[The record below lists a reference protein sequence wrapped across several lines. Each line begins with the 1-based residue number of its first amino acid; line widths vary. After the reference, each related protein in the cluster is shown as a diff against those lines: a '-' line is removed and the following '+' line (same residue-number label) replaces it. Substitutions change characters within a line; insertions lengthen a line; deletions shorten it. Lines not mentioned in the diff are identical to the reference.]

1 MVAAIFRICWT
12 CQPLTGLAR
21 SDHQNCR
28 RLRWMTRGSGRSQS
42 GRKADAGMMTRRSLA
57 SGANS
62 GRSQSGTS
70 R

>member
-1 MVAAIFRICWT
+1 MVAAIFRNCWT

-21 SDHQNCR
+21 NDHQNCR
-28 RLRWMTRGSGRSQS
+28 RLRCTTRGSGRSQS
-42 GRKADAGMMTRRSLA
+42 GRKVEAGITTRRSLA

-62 GRSQSGTS
+62 ATSLSGTS